1 MISYFFAEDT
11 VVHEFCALGLSQMA
25 IEFSSKAVIFE
36 NNGIEPLVKCL
47 SSTDP
52 DVQKNAIETL
62 AQLLLVCICGIK
74 LSYWFKMVL
83 APDPLLILATK
94 DNI

>member
-1 MISYFFAEDT
+1 MAVSVMTAHPEVRKKLRKNEEAIPAMITLLAPEEDT

-47 SSTDP
+47 SSSDP
-52 DVQKNAIETL
+52 
-62 AQLLLVCICGIK
+62 
-74 LSYWFKMVL
+74 
-83 APDPLLILATK
+83 
-94 DNI
+94 